1 MLTSKQRAFLRG
13 MANGMDAI
21 FQVGKNGVTPE
32 LRDTVYNALEARE
45 LVKISVLD
53 NNMLGAREAAEM
65 LASRTGAEVVQ
76 VIARLAV
83 TMQQATE
90 QSTLQKK
97 TALHRFSGLTV
108 FTRNISKRL
117 AQ

>member
-53 NNMLGAREAAEM
+53 NMLGAREAAEM

-76 VIARLAV
+76 VIGNKFVLYRAAKKPVIELP
-83 TMQQATE
+83 QA
-90 QSTLQKK
+90 KK
-97 TALHRFSGLTV
+97 
-108 FTRNISKRL
+108 
-117 AQ
+117 

>member
-32 LRDTVYNALEARE
+32 LRDTVYHALEARE

-53 NNMLGAREAAEM
+53 NNMLGAREAAM

-76 VIARLAV
+76 VIGNKFVLYRAAKKPVIELP
-83 TMQQATE
+83 QA
-90 QSTLQKK
+90 KK
-97 TALHRFSGLTV
+97 
-108 FTRNISKRL
+108 
-117 AQ
+117 

>member
-1 MLTSKQRAFLRG
+1 MSVWYDRKDYIEEEYTEGEYYVNKQAESLFKRY
-13 MANGMDAI
+13 
-21 FQVGKNGVTPE
+21 GKNGVTPE

-76 VIARLAV
+76 VIGNKFVLYRAAKKPVIELP
-83 TMQQATE
+83 QA
-90 QSTLQKK
+90 KK
-97 TALHRFSGLTV
+97 
-108 FTRNISKRL
+108 
-117 AQ
+117 